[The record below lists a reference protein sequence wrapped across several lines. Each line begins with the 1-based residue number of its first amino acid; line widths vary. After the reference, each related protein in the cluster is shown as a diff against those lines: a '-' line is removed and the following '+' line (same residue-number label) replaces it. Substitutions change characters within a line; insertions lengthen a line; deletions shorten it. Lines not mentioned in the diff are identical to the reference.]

1 MKVYI
6 LVPVSKSIGTIVIA
20 VRYNENLIPW
30 KMLQI
35 QEKISFLA
43 ETSQN
48 FNLHMDK
55 NILIL
60 DCVGV
65 KKKGS
70 REGENV
76 FSFCK

>member
-1 MKVYI
+1 MQGFWSRVRRLKVYI

-48 FNLHMDK
+48 FNLHT
-55 NILIL
+55 NI
-60 DCVGV
+60 
-65 KKKGS
+65 KM
-70 REGENV
+70 
-76 FSFCK
+76 F

>member
-1 MKVYI
+1 MQGFWSRVRCLKVYI

-48 FNLHMDK
+48 FNLHT
-55 NILIL
+55 NI
-60 DCVGV
+60 
-65 KKKGS
+65 KM
-70 REGENV
+70 
-76 FSFCK
+76 F